1 MTKYPGATKGWK
13 VQCLMCYR
21 VSTASWITMQLKRK
35 NAGCSSRTEF
45 RFKPLKH
52 KDKTAHEVGI
62 GNKNVKRIEQ
72 HQKNG
77 QGIYKVLEFKRG
89 EKANLIEQTVIEWL
103 RIEKEIGPAFRAGMY
118 GSRRCLPIPQPC
130 LRYLRKLLKQLAET
144 IYLFPARPQ
153 ALKIKVLAHV
163 QPMF

>member
-45 RFKPLKH
+45 RFKPLKPARIYVITH

-62 GNKNVKRIEQ
+62 GNKNVKRIE
-72 HQKNG
+72 
-77 QGIYKVLEFKRG
+77 
-89 EKANLIEQTVIEWL
+89 
-103 RIEKEIGPAFRAGMY
+103 
-118 GSRRCLPIPQPC
+118 
-130 LRYLRKLLKQLAET
+130 
-144 IYLFPARPQ
+144 
-153 ALKIKVLAHV
+153 
-163 QPMF
+163 